1 MCVCISGARV
11 KEGGVCVCVVRVQ
24 YTEVEV
30 PSQMAAVNSTHT
42 HS

>member
-1 MCVCISGARV
+1 MGEMEVEGKREACVY
-11 KEGGVCVCVVRVQ
+11 VVRVQ
-24 YTEVEV
+24 YTEAEV

>member
-1 MCVCISGARV
+1 MYWWSSDEDGR
-11 KEGGVCVCVVRVQ
+11 EVCVCVCVQ

-30 PSQMAAVNSTHT
+30 PSQLAAVNSTHT

>member
-1 MCVCISGARV
+1 MEEMEIEWER
-11 KEGGVCVCVVRVQ
+11 EGGVYVVPVQ

>member
-1 MCVCISGARV
+1 MCMYWWSSDEDGRC
-11 KEGGVCVCVVRVQ
+11 VCVCVQ

-30 PSQMAAVNSTHT
+30 PFQMAAVNSTHT